1 MEYTRVNWE
10 NGEKIADGYVIIDGE
25 TYNTVDPEY
34 SGNTPINASNLNIMD
49 EAIYNLSKPIEYIE
63 LVLSEDKNF
72 GSGSNY
78 YYLDNLDVINYQIG
92 SKFKTGSKTPSASAT
107 SMAGV
112 KIPAGINRVNVSGQ
126 MTISNNNET
135 SAMMFVSF
143 IYKISPDGTVTTISR
158 SQKPNILAGSY
169 VTNTMAP
176 KTIDVQE
183 EDIIGFG
190 IYKSLSSGTCTARG
204 VSEQTFLT
212 VEEVRG

>member
-1 MEYTRVNWE
+1 MT
-10 NGEKIADGYVIIDGE
+10 
-25 TYNTVDPEY
+25 TDPELLR
-34 SGNTPINASNLNIMD
+34 INKVIDDDMNEIKRVVNENDDILESL
-49 EAIYNLSKPIEYIE
+49 LQPLEYIE
-63 LVLSEDKNF
+63 LGLTADKKF
-72 GSGSNY
+72 DAGLNY
-78 YYLDNLDVINYQIG
+78 YYLDNLNVINYQ
-92 SKFKTGSKTPSASAT
+92 TGSLFEVGSITPSESSS

-183 EDIIGFG
+183 GDIIGFG